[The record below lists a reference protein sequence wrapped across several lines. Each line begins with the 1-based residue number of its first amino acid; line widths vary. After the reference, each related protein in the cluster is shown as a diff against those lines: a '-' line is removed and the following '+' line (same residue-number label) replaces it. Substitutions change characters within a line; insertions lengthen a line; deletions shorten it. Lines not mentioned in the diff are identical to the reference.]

1 MNIFDLKFNE
11 KTCLED
17 NETQVTRVPGG
28 WIYRF
33 WDYRSQEYPAIGGVF
48 VPLNNEFSNE

>member
-1 MNIFDLKFNE
+1 MINIFNLKFNE
-11 KTCLED
+11 KIYLED

-33 WDYRSQEYPAIGGVF
+33 WDYELNNYPANGGVF
-48 VPLNNEFSNE
+48 VPLNNEFNA

>member
-1 MNIFDLKFNE
+1 MVNIFNLKFNE
-11 KTCLED
+11 KVHLED

-33 WDYRSQEYPAIGGVF
+33 WDYELQNYPSNGGVF
-48 VPLNNEFSNE
+48 VPLNNEFSI